1 MVLVGVI
8 FSTVISQHSE
18 ALNRAFS
25 TFLVVID
32 LDQEKAKRTVLSL
45 YELLVER
52 ERDHEPR

>member
-32 LDQEKAKRTVLSL
+32 LD
-45 YELLVER
+45 
-52 ERDHEPR
+52 